1 MKRIF
6 LTDWTMIPLFILT
19 VFSGIVLHI
28 TGHRSNHDL
37 WHNWAVCHI
46 LSSIIFLVIAILHVK
61 QHWGWY
67 KGIVRNGI
75 GKKCKIT
82 VLLSAVFLLVSVTG
96 FILLGVNGANSGI
109 GLWHYKIGIV
119 TIVFSIG
126 HILKRAELLLKSLK
140 NQR

>member
-1 MKRIF
+1 MKHIF
-6 LTDWTMIPLFILT
+6 LTGWTMIPLFILT
-19 VFSGIVLHI
+19 AFSGIVLHI
-28 TGHRSNHDL
+28 TGHGSNHGL

-46 LSSIIFLVIAILHVK
+46 LSSLIFLAIAILHVK

-75 GKKCKIT
+75 GHKSKIT
-82 VLLSAVFLLVSVTG
+82 VLLSAIFLLASVTG
-96 FILLGVNGANSGI
+96 FTLLGVNGAKSGI

-126 HILKRAELLLKSLK
+126 HIQKRGKLLFKSLK
-140 NQR
+140 

>member
-19 VFSGIVLHI
+19 AFSGIVLHI
-28 TGHRSNHDL
+28 TGHGSNHDL

-46 LSSIIFLVIAILHVK
+46 LSSLIFLVIAILHVR

-75 GKKCKIT
+75 GNKSKIT
-82 VLLSAVFLLVSVTG
+82 VLLSAIFLLVSVTG

-109 GLWHYKIGIV
+109 GLWHYKMGIV
-119 TIVFSIG
+119 TIAFSIG
-126 HILKRAELLLKSLK
+126 HILKRGELLLKSLK
-140 NQR
+140 